1 MIEYIWDIRDMK
13 NNVADGGVFEAH
25 WVCAG
30 LRSKTDAQ
38 GQEHTYEISNRGTC
52 TFNPTPTDASF
63 TPLANL
69 TKEQVLG
76 WVWQTVDKA
85 AVEQEIADGL
95 EATYFNN
102 PVDMT
107 LPWASST

>member
-52 TFNPTPTDASF
+52 TFNPTPTDASYP
-63 TPLANL
+63 TSKPNKRTGVGLGLA
-69 TKEQVLG
+69 
-76 WVWQTVDKA
+76 DR
-85 AVEQEIADGL
+85 
-95 EATYFNN
+95 
-102 PVDMT
+102 
-107 LPWASST
+107 